1 MARDQVVRRK
11 SAGNAGPNQAR
22 KLFNE
27 IAGLVLFGLGI
38 VFLLALISYDPADP
52 SWNASGPQAKTHN
65 WIGPVGALLG
75 DTLYQTLGYA
85 ALIFPFA
92 LFALAWW
99 RLIDPR
105 PIVSG
110 LKLLGL
116 GLLGFALTGLLALAE
131 GCAQGASFQNAF
143 HSGGWL
149 GHVLVCDADFG
160 LARFLNTAGSAI
172 VLAVVFLSGLIL
184 ATPFSLVALI
194 MRLSPR
200 EQEAGV
206 LRTLSERFRSWRQ
219 LREIERERRAVE
231 TERLRE
237 AEKEEERVRQRESV
251 ASSGVERAPGNAT
264 FQVTSSLAENRPKDE
279 KTRAEIKAEVKVV
292 RKGRL
297 TTLGLSELF
306 EEEKAVAKAV
316 SEPERIDLHDV
327 APTIAPQIVSKVSPQ
342 IVARPA
348 PVLGVG
354 AAVSLD
360 RDETASGLEAGPR
373 GNPAPSADAKA
384 EALSVKRAIKTP
396 FTTPPLREDIEAKYR
411 TGENGELPEAT
422 SNATA
427 QSAGTANAQAVING
441 SPELNGKTVTSRIAS
456 RLAERFKNRNLAAG
470 TAVESPETGLEEAT
484 NARTEPAP
492 TEPARLRQTG
502 PLERRRISAERIVGV
517 PVNRSIPEAKQPVE
531 ARSNSLVRHLLR
543 LEHKRPTTDMLTP
556 ADGRSEMADNELRDR
571 AQQLTEKCQEF
582 SVAGVVTQISP
593 GPVVTTFEFKLDPG
607 VKYGRVTSLVDDL
620 CLGLK
625 AESIRIDRIPGKS
638 TVGIEIPNRKREII
652 RLREVIESQRFRD
665 AQGRLTLAL
674 GRTIDGSNYV
684 ADLAK
689 MPHLLIA
696 GATGAGKS
704 VALNTILISLLF
716 KSSPDEVKLI
726 LIDPKRLELGLYS
739 DIPHLLTPIVTD
751 PKRASFAL
759 KWAVSEMENRYKH
772 LAAFGVRNI
781 DQYNQEICAAVDDHL
796 AQERDDLPKR
806 LPYIV
811 IVIDELADLMM
822 VSARDVEESITRLAQ
837 MARAV
842 GIHLVL
848 ATQRPSTDVITGL
861 IKANFPSRISFRVSS
876 KVDSRVIIDTNGA
889 EGLLGQGDMLF
900 LPPGTSRLIRVHGA
914 YVDEKEVKRIADFIR
929 AQRKP
934 EYDDKVQMSE
944 REIEGE
950 TLSEV
955 KKDEKYE
962 EAMRIVFEMGRAS
975 TSVLQRRLRIG
986 YGRAASIIDAM
997 HYEGI
1002 VGPEDGSKPRQVLIP
1017 PDERAAFVERL
1028 DQMREDGV

>member
-1 MARDQVVRRK
+1 MAKDQVVRRK
-11 SAGNAGPNQAR
+11 TGGAGGPSPSRQSR

-27 IAGLVLFGLGI
+27 ISGLVLFGLGI
-38 VFLLALISYDPADP
+38 VFLLALISYDSTDP
-52 SWNASGPQAKTHN
+52 SWNASGPQTKAHN

-75 DTLYQTLGYA
+75 DALYQALGYA
-85 ALIFPFA
+85 ALIIPFA

-105 PIVSG
+105 PAFSS
-110 LKLLGL
+110 LKVFGL

-131 GCAQGASFQNAF
+131 GCGSGASFQSAF
-143 HSGGWL
+143 HSGGWF
-149 GHVLVCDADFG
+149 GHVVVCDVDYG
-160 LARFLNTAGSAI
+160 LTRFFNTAGSVI
-172 VLAVVFLSGLIL
+172 VLSVIFLSGLIVT
-184 ATPFSLVALI
+184 TPFSLVALI
-194 MRLSPR
+194 MRLTPR
-200 EQEAGV
+200 EREAGV

-219 LREIERERRAVE
+219 MRGIERERKRQGAIEREEEQAKQKAATAEKPAVE
-231 TERLRE
+231 VRSARPMPPD
-237 AEKEEERVRQRESV
+237 ASKETKP
-251 ASSGVERAPGNAT
+251 A
-264 FQVTSSLAENRPKDE
+264 DE
-279 KTRAEIKAEVKVV
+279 LEPEVHVV

-306 EEEKAVAKAV
+306 NEKPATLQEE
-316 SEPERIDLHDV
+316 SENRQSV
-327 APTIAPQIVSKVSPQ
+327 APSIPVPSPAVIGRSELELLPSEVANRQPAAGSGEVEDADGDKNEEIDGRVTAEIQPISNAEATPVRKVITAPYASPA
-342 IVARPA
+342 ISELAGRSRRLNP
-348 PVLGVG
+348 LD
-354 AAVSLD
+354 AAKS
-360 RDETASGLEAGPR
+360 AAAASSGLTVNGTLQTGGTATETDNGKVVPR
-373 GNPAPSADAKA
+373 G
-384 EALSVKRAIKTP
+384 
-396 FTTPPLREDIEAKYR
+396 
-411 TGENGELPEAT
+411 
-422 SNATA
+422 
-427 QSAGTANAQAVING
+427 
-441 SPELNGKTVTSRIAS
+441 IAS
-456 RLAERFKNRNLAAG
+456 RLAERLKSRNLANVPA
-470 TAVESPETGLEEAT
+470 ESSEGSDFEETPQPLVPVKLRSTGSLDRRAPGEA
-484 NARTEPAP
+484 P
-492 TEPARLRQTG
+492 
-502 PLERRRISAERIVGV
+502 ERRRVPTDRLVGV
-517 PVNRSIPEAKQPVE
+517 PVNRSIAEARQPVE
-531 ARSNSLVRHLLR
+531 ARSTSLVKHLLR
-543 LEHKRPTTDMLTP
+543 QEHKRPTPDMLTASEARP
-556 ADGRSEMADNELRDR
+556 EMADDELRDR
-571 AQQLTEKCQEF
+571 AKQLTEKCQEF
-582 SVAGVVTQISP
+582 NVAGVVTQISP

-607 VKYGRVTSLVDDL
+607 VKYGRVTGLVDDL

-625 AESIRIDRIPGKS
+625 AESVRIDRIPGKS
-638 TVGIEIPNRKREII
+638 TVGIEIPNRRREII
-652 RLREVIESQRFRD
+652 RLREVIESQKFGD
-665 AQGRLTLAL
+665 SQGKLTLAL
-674 GRTIDGSNYV
+674 GRTIDGSNYI

-704 VALNTILISLLF
+704 VALNTILVSLLF
-716 KSSPDEVKLI
+716 KASPDEVKLI

-759 KWAVSEMENRYKH
+759 KWAVGEMENRYKH

-781 DQYNQEICAAVDDHL
+781 EQYNQEICATIDHNL
-796 AQERDDLPKR
+796 SEDSDDLPKQ

-934 EYDDKVQMSE
+934 EFDEKIQMSE

-950 TLSEV
+950 TTSEARR
-955 KKDEKYE
+955 DEKYE

-997 HYEGI
+997 YHEGV
-1002 VGPEDGSKPRQVLIP
+1002 VGPEDGSKPRQVLVP

-1028 DQMREDGV
+1028 DQMREEMR